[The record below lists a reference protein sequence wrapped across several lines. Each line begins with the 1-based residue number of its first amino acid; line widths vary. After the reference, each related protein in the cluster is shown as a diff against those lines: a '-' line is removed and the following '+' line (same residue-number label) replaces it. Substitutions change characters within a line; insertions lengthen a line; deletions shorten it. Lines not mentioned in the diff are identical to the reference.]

1 MSEFLGITS
10 CDECGNRFKVL
21 KKHQPLIGKA
31 VKCPNCH
38 SRFTL
43 SLEKPSNLEEAAIA
57 SEEQQQEKPK
67 RRSKDKIREDNITK
81 VAEGVKALHSRL
93 QAISQ
98 ESKSSEEK
106 IRVWCLDV
114 LRKALGYD
122 DSQLDTECRVMAG
135 RVDIAIKEEG
145 RITVVIEC
153 KNIRKK
159 LDRSVREQAGSYA
172 ATLSAPWVVLTN
184 GDIWKL
190 YRVTPRI
197 GQDPSMDQVF
207 GVSLL
212 DEDGISDSDA
222 EHLYLL
228 SHRALSI
235 GDTEREYHDVRCVSS
250 GRIYDALRSERVLNA
265 IRLQLTESYRNDYD
279 QRIKLTNED
288 TDQAVSDLLI
298 PNDFG

>member
-1 MSEFLGITS
+1 MSDILGITS
-10 CDECGNRFKVL
+10 CDECGNRFKVK

-57 SEEQQQEKPK
+57 SEEEHQEKPK
-67 RRSKDKIREDNITK
+67 RRSKDRIREDNVAK
-81 VAEGVKALHSRL
+81 VAEGVRALHSRL

-98 ESKSSEEK
+98 EAKSSEEK
-106 IRVWCLDV
+106 IRIWCIDV
-114 LRKALGYD
+114 LREALGYD
-122 DSQLDTECRVMAG
+122 DSQLDTECSVMGG

-145 RITVVIEC
+145 KITVVIEC
-153 KNIRKK
+153 KNIRRKLNKK
-159 LDRSVREQAGSYA
+159 VKEQAGSYA
-172 ATLSAPWVVLTN
+172 TTLSAPWVVLTN

-190 YRVTPRI
+190 YRITPRI
-197 GQDPSMDQVF
+197 GQDPLMDLVF
-207 GVSLL
+207 NISLL

-235 GDTEREYHDVRCVSS
+235 GDTEREYHDVRCISP

-265 IRLQLTESYRNDYD
+265 LRLQLTESYRNDFE
-279 QRIKLTNED
+279 QRIKLSKED
-288 TDQAVSDLLI
+288 TDQAVADVLI